1 MIMQR
6 NEIILIIE
14 GLLRDKK
21 KRKLHISLNSGRFYN
36 GIVIDYEDNDVMSFN
51 DNKLGHI
58 TILFSQV
65 INIEPMIER

>member
-1 MIMQR
+1 MQR